1 MTNDSIH
8 DRLQRSRDSYV
19 RSHQGIEKYP
29 SQPGTWYLLALA
41 ARGIGVDEWIAHHDV
56 SVTRGFF
63 AESWESMCEMFERFP
78 ALSDSN
84 GDSSLWGETGY
95 KQLLY
100 GLASARDDLPRRLSE
115 HFATDKTVTIMKSSG
130 NSFWPRFSR
139 GMSFTLRDLVLGR
152 DPSEGLSLLDSAVA
166 SKPEHGFMSFVPA
179 LHAVH
184 ARDAGAFHSAC
195 EEIIKAHARLARGKG
210 PYALDPERDLS
221 VWGIGIA
228 ILAQRRGMP
237 FNFDHPLMPK
247 ELTTL

>member
-1 MTNDSIH
+1 MTNKSSNDQ
-8 DRLQRSRDSYV
+8 LERSRENYNWYKQAIN
-19 RSHQGIEKYP
+19 RS
-29 SQPGTWYLLALA
+29 SLRPGTWYGLALA
-41 ARGIGVDEWIAHHDV
+41 AQGIGVDEWMAHHDV
-56 SVTRGFF
+56 WVTRDYF
-63 AESWESMCEMFERFP
+63 AESCESICQMFERFP
-78 ALSDSN
+78 TQSDSD
-84 GDSSLWGETGY
+84 GDSTLWSENRY

-115 HFATDKTVTIMKSSG
+115 HFATDKTVAIMKSSG

-228 ILAQRRGMP
+228 ILAQRHGMP
-237 FNFDHPLMPK
+237 FNLDHPLMPK
-247 ELTTL
+247 ELTTI